1 MQRRRVIARAVG
13 IGAWCLAG
21 MAVLAAGGG
30 PQGRQGGPPS
40 AANVTPPTGTAAIS
54 GVVTD
59 AVTTKPLAGVVVTVS
74 GTPSTPGTG
83 MVGSSLPRAR
93 QLTDESGRFVMT
105 DLPGDFTYSISA
117 TKFGYFDG
125 AYGRG
130 GLGASAPGRRI
141 ALVEGQWF
149 RDGKVELTPHGSISG
164 TIVDES
170 GEPVVDVT
178 VRAYAEIF
186 VSGSRHVASGVEATT
201 DDRGRY
207 RLPAMSPG
215 RYLIAVP
222 STQHAVPLDVSIATE
237 LLPPGQT
244 TAVAESEIVRG
255 LAVLAPA
262 AGNRLVLNPNAP
274 TVPPVAGGRPQV
286 YPTIFHPGVRTLRE
300 ATAIDLKPGEE
311 RVAVDLQISPVPVV
325 TISGILQGPPEAIKG
340 MPLRLMAQGSEG
352 LGRGS
357 ESATTTAAADGSFTF
372 LNVASG
378 SYTIVA
384 GRSIGEYNFRA
395 PFAGGGRT
403 PIFPG
408 TRMTTSSSSSVQ
420 SGPQG
425 LALSRYMIE
434 GDPRFYGRRTV
445 TVAGSAV
452 SGVIIPLQTGVT
464 ISGQVVFEGKTRPTG
479 SPFGMWMTAEP
490 ANGDPTLSQFR
501 SGRGAGPPVP
511 RPPTPPDGPPP
522 PPEDFLIE
530 GVQAGEFLLR
540 TLGGVVKSIMWNGR
554 DYADM
559 PFDTTTGRDIT
570 GVVVTLTDQSG
581 AVFGV
586 VRDGSGQP
594 AANAAVI
601 TFPTDRSRWT
611 GYGPQPTRL
620 RATIPSSDGRYS
632 MSAMQAGDYFVVAVD
647 DELAER
653 WKDPTFLE
661 TLSRVATRVR
671 LEWGERRTLDL
682 MRQEVK

>member
-54 GVVTD
+54 GLVTD
-59 AVTTKPLAGVVVTVS
+59 AVTGRPIAGAVVAVA
-74 GTPSTPGTG
+74 GTPATPESGL
-83 MVGSSLPRAR
+83 VGAALPRAR
-93 QLTDESGRFVMT
+93 HLSDELGRFVAT
-105 DLPGDFTYSISA
+105 DLPGGFNYTITA

-125 AYGRG
+125 GYGRRGLAG
-130 GLGASAPGRRI
+130 GGPRRI
-141 ALVEGQWF
+141 AIVDGQWF
-149 RDGKVELTPHGSISG
+149 RDGRVELTPHGSISG
-164 TIVDES
+164 SVVDES
-170 GEPVVDVT
+170 GEPVVDVI

-186 VSGSRHVASGVEATT
+186 VSGSRHVASGVEVTT

-222 STQHAVPLDVSIATE
+222 STQHAVPLDVSVATDP
-237 LLPPGQT
+237 LPPGQT
-244 TAVAESEIVRG
+244 AAVAEPDLVRG
-255 LAVLAPA
+255 LAALAPVS
-262 AGNRLVLNPNAP
+262 GNRLVLNPNAP
-274 TVPPVAGGRPQV
+274 TVPPVTGGRPQV
-286 YPTIFHPGVRTLRE
+286 YPSIFHPGVRTLRE

-311 RVAVDLQISPVPVV
+311 RVAVDLQISAVPVV

-530 GVQAGEFLLR
+530 GVQPGEFLLR

-570 GVVVTLTDQSG
+570 GVVVTLTDQAG
-581 AVFGV
+581 AISGV
-586 VRDGSGQP
+586 VRDPSGQP

-620 RATIPSSDGRYS
+620 RATIPSSDGRYQ
-632 MSAMQAGDYFVVAVD
+632 MPTMQGGEYFVVAID

-653 WKDPTFLE
+653 WKDPSFLE
-661 TLSRVATRVR
+661 TLARVATRVR